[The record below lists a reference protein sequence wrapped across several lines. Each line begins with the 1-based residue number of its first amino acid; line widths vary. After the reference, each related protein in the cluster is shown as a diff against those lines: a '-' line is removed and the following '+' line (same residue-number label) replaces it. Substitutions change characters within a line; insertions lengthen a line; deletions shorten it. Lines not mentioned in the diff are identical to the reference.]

1 MVKNKSREQTL
12 DELIRLHRRVVELEL
27 LEAKRKQTE
36 EALRLRN
43 RDLALLNQVAQA
55 LNSTL
60 DLDQVLVIALEE
72 MRRLMNVTACSVWL
86 IDPGTGELVCQQATG
101 SQSKVVHGWRLAR
114 EEGLIGWVVRH
125 DESLIVSD
133 AQKDERHFRGLE
145 QPSKLVMRSIIS
157 VPLKVKQDVIGV
169 LQALDTETGRFDN
182 THLILMEPLAA
193 SAALAIENA
202 RLYQRAQ
209 QEIGE
214 RKQAERALQAEQ
226 ANLAQRVEERT
237 ASLSAANAE
246 LARAARLKDEFLAS
260 MSHELRTPLSA
271 ILGLS
276 EALLT
281 KVYGSLTEKQAQS
294 LDTIGKSGRHL
305 LSLINDILDIS
316 KIEAG
321 KLELR
326 VGTVSVETIC
336 QASLRLIQ
344 PTIREKRLK
353 VSMSFDRAVTTMQAD
368 QRRLRQ
374 ILVNLLSN
382 AVKFTPKDGTIGL
395 EVKGD
400 AAHEALHI
408 VIWDTGIGIDRQDM
422 ERLFRPFIQL
432 DSSLSRQ
439 YAGTGLGLVL
449 VHRLTEMH
457 GGSVS
462 VESKVDKGSRFT
474 VSLPWQPPGKEQT
487 PMDKDT
493 QVNELESKPQALY
506 KEPATIS
513 GQRATTVLLAE
524 DNEANIDTLSTY
536 LHAMGYQ
543 ITVARDGAEAIQR
556 TRERLPDV
564 ILMDIQMPGM
574 DGLEAIRRIRADA
587 DIARVPIIALTALA
601 MPGDRER
608 CLEVG
613 ADEYL
618 PKPIS
623 LKNLIKVIKA
633 QLHTQKDDD

>member
-1 MVKNKSREQTL
+1 MDRSEEQTH
-12 DELIRLHRRVVELEL
+12 DELARLRRRVVELEL

-43 RDLALLNQVAQA
+43 RDLALLNQVART

-86 IDPGTGELVCQQATG
+86 IDPDTGELVCQQATG
-101 SQSKVVHGWRLAR
+101 PQSKIVLGWRLSQ
-114 EEGLIGWVVRH
+114 EEGLIGWVARN
-125 DESLIVSD
+125 DKSLIVPD

-169 LQALDTETGRFDN
+169 LQALDTETGRFDD

-209 QEIGE
+209 QEITE
-214 RKQAERALQAEQ
+214 RKQAEQALKAEQ
-226 ANLAQRVEERT
+226 ASLARRVEDRT
-237 ASLSAANAE
+237 ADLSAANAE

-281 KVYGSLTEKQAQS
+281 KVYGPLTEKQTRS
-294 LDTIGKSGRHL
+294 LDTIGTSGRHL

-316 KIEAG
+316 RIEAG

-326 VGTVSVETIC
+326 IGSVPIEALC
-336 QASLRLIQ
+336 QASLRMIQ
-344 PTIREKRLK
+344 QTIQQKHLK
-353 VSMSFDRAVTTMQAD
+353 VSSSFDSAVTTIQAD

-374 ILVNLLSN
+374 ILFNLLSN
-382 AVKFTPKDGTIGL
+382 AAKFTPEDGTIGL
-395 EVKGD
+395 EVRGD
-400 AAHEALHI
+400 VERE
-408 VIWDTGIGIDRQDM
+408 VIHLVVWDTGIGIAQQDM
-422 ERLFRPFIQL
+422 ERLFQPFIQL
-432 DSSLSRQ
+432 DSSLARQ

-462 VESKVDKGSRFT
+462 VESEMSKGSRFT
-474 VSLPWQPPGKEQT
+474 VSLPWQPSVEERAPVDEDVRTDEPEAKAQAV
-487 PMDKDT
+487 PQKPAP
-493 QVNELESKPQALY
+493 VN
-506 KEPATIS
+506 
-513 GQRATTVLLAE
+513 GRRATNILLAE

-601 MPGDRER
+601 MPGDREL

-623 LKNLIKVIKA
+623 LKNLVEVIKA
-633 QLHTQKDDD
+633 QLHIQKDDD